1 MIELLAHNESW
12 VKEQLQHI
20 HQGFTENELTG
31 LIQAAGFEN
40 LLLERAARDPQPP
53 HFMTL
58 VASAQAP
65 A

>member
-1 MIELLAHNESW
+1 MI
-12 VKEQLQHI
+12 
-20 HQGFTENELTG
+20 G
-31 LIQAAGFEN
+31 AAGFED

-58 VASAQAP
+58 VASALAP